1 MISDKLRWLPAFL
14 LLLLSAL
21 VGGHVF
27 AMSSDPLCPKAEINK
42 TLLERADSLP
52 SAVVKPAR
60 RNVFKWIGNYLKNAN
75 KEKNKPFDFGLLLG
89 PSYSA
94 TTSLGIG
101 VAASGLYSLDRSDST
116 LQKSNVSLFGNAS
129 IAGMLSV
136 GIRGNNFFRHD
147 RFRINY
153 QAYMFTFPSY
163 IWGIGYK
170 SGCEDANKSKY
181 NRVKFQIRPDFQ
193 FKIFDNTYL
202 GAVVDVSW
210 VNAYRFERPEVIQGQ
225 DPHIQNYGVGVNLI
239 YDSRDFVLNAYR
251 GNYFRLE
258 QMFYP
263 SWMGNKYSFSYTDL
277 TYSAYRQVW
286 KGGVLAMELHGL
298 LNYGSVPWTM
308 LAQVGTMNRMRGY
321 YEGRYR
327 DRNILEG
334 QVELRQ
340 RIKGRNGVVAWVGFA
355 NVFKNFDNIWFREI
369 LPNYGVGY
377 RWEFKKRV
385 NVRLDLGFTKDKPN
399 VSFNINE
406 AF

>member
-1 MISDKLRWLPAFL
+1 MILNKPGLFL
-14 LLLLSAL
+14 SVLLFVFGVFVVPVSAQNI
-21 VGGHVF
+21 VDG
-27 AMSSDPLCPKAEINK
+27 E
-42 TLLERADSLP
+42 LLESGPDSLKTVSVEKEKKNP
-52 SAVVKPAR
+52 
-60 RNVFKWIGNYLKNAN
+60 FKWIGNYLKNAN
-75 KEKNKPFDFGLLLG
+75 KEKNKPFDFSLLLG
-89 PSYSA
+89 PSYTAS
-94 TTSLGIG
+94 TSLGIG
-101 VAASGLYSLDRSDST
+101 VAASGLYSLDRNDST
-116 LQKSNVSLFGNAS
+116 LQKSNVSLYGNAS

-136 GIRGNNFFRHD
+136 GVRGNNFFRKD

-153 QAYMFTFPSY
+153 QTYIFTFPSY
-163 IWGIGYK
+163 IWGIGYDM
-170 SGCEDANKSKY
+170 GCDGANKSKY
-181 NRVKFQIRPDFQ
+181 NRVKFQFKPDFQ
-193 FKIFDNTYL
+193 FRIFKHTYL

-210 VNAYRFERPEVIQGQ
+210 VNAYGFERPDLILGQ
-225 DPHIQNYGVGVNLI
+225 DQHIRNYGLGLNLI

-258 QMFYP
+258 QMSYP
-263 SWMGNKYSFSYTDL
+263 SWMGNAYSFSYTDL

-286 KGGVLAMELHGL
+286 KGGVMAMELHGL
-298 LNYGSVPWTM
+298 LNYGNVPWTM

-340 RIKGRNGVVAWVGFA
+340 HIKGRNGVVAWIGFA
-355 NVFKNFDNIWFREI
+355 NVFHNFDNIWLRET

-385 NVRLDLGFTKDKPN
+385 NVRLDLGFTKDSPN

>member
-1 MISDKLRWLPAFL
+1 MILNKTGLF
-14 LLLLSAL
+14 LSAWCL
-21 VGGHVF
+21 AFGLSVLPVRAQETAGVRS
-27 AMSSDPLCPKAEINK
+27 AADEAAIQDTVVLKK
-42 TLLERADSLP
+42 ERKNP
-52 SAVVKPAR
+52 
-60 RNVFKWIGNYLKNAN
+60 FKWIGNYLKNAN
-75 KEKNKPFDFGLLLG
+75 KEKDKPFDFSLLLG
-89 PSYSA
+89 PSYTAS
-94 TTSLGIG
+94 TSLGLG

-116 LQKSNVSLFGNAS
+116 LQKSNVSLYGNAS

-136 GIRGNNFFRHD
+136 GVRGNNFFRGD

-153 QAYMFTFPSY
+153 QTYVFTFPSY
-163 IWGIGYK
+163 IWGIGYDA
-170 SGCEDANKSKY
+170 GCQDENKSKY
-181 NRVKFQIRPDFQ
+181 SRVKFQFKPDFQ
-193 FKIFDNTYL
+193 FKIFKHTYL
-202 GAVVDVSW
+202 GAVFDISW
-210 VNAYRFERPEVIQGQ
+210 VDAYGFERPDLIQGQ
-225 DPHIQNYGVGVNLI
+225 DPHVRNYGLGLNLI

-258 QMFYP
+258 QMSYP
-263 SWMGNKYSFSYTDL
+263 SWMGNSYSFSYTDV

-286 KGGVLAMELHGL
+286 KGGVMAMELHGL
-298 LNYGSVPWTM
+298 LNYGDVPWTM

-340 RIKGRNGVVAWVGFA
+340 HIKGRNGMVAWVGFA
-355 NVFKNFDNIWFREI
+355 NVFHNFNNIWLRET

-385 NVRLDLGFTKDKPN
+385 NVRLDLGFTKDSPN

>member
-1 MISDKLRWLPAFL
+1 MILNRPGLFLSVFLFVFGVSVVPAF
-14 LLLLSAL
+14 A
-21 VGGHVF
+21 
-27 AMSSDPLCPKAEINK
+27 
-42 TLLERADSLP
+42 
-52 SAVVKPAR
+52 
-60 RNVFKWIGNYLKNAN
+60 RNVADGKFTGTETDSVETVSGKDEKKNPFKWIGNYLKNAN
-75 KEKNKPFDFGLLLG
+75 KEKNKPFDFSLLLG
-89 PSYSA
+89 PSYTA
-94 TTSLGIG
+94 TTSLGLG

-116 LQKSNVSLFGNAS
+116 LQKSNVSLYGNAS
-129 IAGMLSV
+129 IAGMLSIGV
-136 GIRGNNFFRHD
+136 RGNNFFRKD

-153 QAYMFTFPSY
+153 QTYIFTFPSY
-163 IWGIGYK
+163 IWGIGYND
-170 SGCEDANKSKY
+170 GCNGANKSEY
-181 NRVKFQIRPDFQ
+181 SRVKFQFKPDFQ
-193 FKIFDNTYL
+193 FKIFKHTYL

-210 VNAYRFERPEVIQGQ
+210 VNAYGFERPELIHGQ
-225 DPHIQNYGVGVNLI
+225 DQHVQNYGLGLNLI

-263 SWMGNKYSFSYTDL
+263 SWMGNTYSFTYTDL
-277 TYSAYRQVW
+277 TYSAYRKVW
-286 KGGVLAMELHGL
+286 KGGVMAMELHGL
-298 LNYGSVPWTM
+298 LNYGNVPWTM

-340 RIKGRNGVVAWVGFA
+340 HIKGRNGVVAWIGFA
-355 NVFKNFDNIWFREI
+355 NVFHNFDNIWLRET

-385 NVRLDLGFTKDKPN
+385 NVRLDLGFTKDSPN

>member
-1 MISDKLRWLPAFL
+1 MIHNKSG
-14 LLLLSAL
+14 LLLS
-21 VGGHVF
+21 VF
-27 AMSSDPLCPKAEINK
+27 
-42 TLLERADSLP
+42 LLFLGLWGVSGNAVATELSADGEADSLQVTSGKSGKKNP
-52 SAVVKPAR
+52 L
-60 RNVFKWIGNYLKNAN
+60 KWIGNYLRNAN
-75 KEKNKPFDFGLLLG
+75 QDKGKPFDFSILLG
-89 PSYSA
+89 PSYTPS
-94 TTSLGIG
+94 TSLGIG
-101 VAASGLYSLDRSDST
+101 IAASGLYSLDRSNPD
-116 LQKSNVSLFGNAS
+116 LQKSNVSIFANAS

-136 GIRGNNFFRHD
+136 GVRGNNFFRGD

-153 QAYMFTFPSY
+153 QTYIFTFPSY

-170 SGCEDANKSKY
+170 SGADDANKSKY
-181 NRVKFQIRPDFQ
+181 SRVKFQFKPDFQ
-193 FKIFDNTYL
+193 FKVYDHTFV

-210 VNAYRFERPEVIQGQ
+210 VNAYGFERPEVIQGQ
-225 DPHIQNYGVGVNLI
+225 DPRIRSYGIGLNLI

-251 GNYFRLE
+251 GNYLRLE

-263 SWMGNKYSFSYTDL
+263 SWTGNSYSFSYTDL

-298 LNYGSVPWTM
+298 LNYGNVPWTM

-340 RIKGRNGVVAWVGFA
+340 HIKGRHGMVAWLGFA
-355 NVFKNFDNIWFREI
+355 NVFRNFDNIWLRET

-385 NVRLDLGFTKDKPN
+385 NVRFDVGFTKDSPN

>member
-1 MISDKLRWLPAFL
+1 MIL
-14 LLLLSAL
+14 
-21 VGGHVF
+21 
-27 AMSSDPLCPKAEINK
+27 NK
-42 TLLERADSLP
+42 TGLFLSVLLFVFGVSVVPVSAQNMADGEFSD
-52 SAVVKPAR
+52 AVSDSSKTVPVKEEKKNP
-60 RNVFKWIGNYLKNAN
+60 FKWIGNYLKNAN
-75 KEKNKPFDFGLLLG
+75 KEKNKPFDFSLLLG
-89 PSYSA
+89 PSYTA

-116 LQKSNVSLFGNAS
+116 LQKSNVSLYGNAS

-136 GIRGNNFFRHD
+136 GVRGNNFFRKD

-153 QAYMFTFPSY
+153 QTYIFTFPSY
-163 IWGIGYK
+163 IWGIGYDD
-170 SGCEDANKSKY
+170 GCDGANKSEY
-181 NRVKFQIRPDFQ
+181 SRVKFQFKPDFQ
-193 FKIFDNTYL
+193 FKIFKHTYL

-210 VNAYRFERPEVIQGQ
+210 VNAYGFERPELIYGQ
-225 DPHIQNYGVGVNLI
+225 DQHVQHYGLGLNLI

-263 SWMGNKYSFSYTDL
+263 SWMGNTYSFTYTDL

-286 KGGVLAMELHGL
+286 KGGVMAMELHGL
-298 LNYGSVPWTM
+298 LNYGNVPWTM

-340 RIKGRNGVVAWVGFA
+340 HIKGRNGVVAWIGFA
-355 NVFKNFDNIWFREI
+355 NVFHNFDNIWLRET

-385 NVRLDLGFTKDKPN
+385 NVRLDLGFTKDSPN